1 MDCRRCK
8 KSAPEGAK
16 YCPYCGAALERP
28 ARRGK
33 TRGNGSGSVYRLP
46 NGSWM
51 ATVTLGYEV
60 DAENKLHRR
69 TRSRCCR
76 TKGEAVMA
84 LPELRA
90 APVRRDLTLRQLIDQ
105 WLPTH
110 DAGKAT
116 LQCYRAAL
124 RYFEPCAW
132 TRLSAL
138 TIDDLQECVDEC
150 GHGRRT
156 QENMRTALG
165 LAYKFGIPR
174 HLIPEDLNLAQFLRV
189 GGEAA
194 AKRDSFSE
202 LQIAR
207 LRAAGRED
215 CDTVLCM
222 IYLGF
227 RPSEFLA
234 LTADSYDAEH
244 ECFIGGA
251 KTEAGTDRIVTVSPK
266 ILPIIQRRVAEG
278 GFICHDEN
286 GRKWPLKAFTE
297 RVFYPALHAAGIENP
312 ITAAAGGLPR
322 HKFTPHSC
330 RHTFATLMKRAA
342 GSDKDKLALI
352 GHANDA
358 QLRDYQDVA
367 YEDLRRI
374 TNAI

>member
-1 MDCRRCK
+1 MDCRKCK
-8 KSAPEGAK
+8 KSAPEGAR
-16 YCPYCGAALERP
+16 YCPYCGAALERQ
-28 ARRGK
+28 AKRGK
-33 TRGNGSGSVYRLP
+33 SRGNGSGTVYRLP
-46 NGSWM
+46 NGSWI
-51 ATVTLGYEV
+51 ATVTLGYDV
-60 DAENKLHRR
+60 DDGGQLHRK
-69 TRSRCCR
+69 TRSKCYR

-84 LPELRA
+84 IPELRS
-90 APVRRDLTLRQLIDQ
+90 APARQDLTLKQLLDQ

-110 DAGKAT
+110 VGSKST
-116 LQCYRAAL
+116 LQCYKAAL
-124 RYFEPCAW
+124 RYFAPCQW
-132 TRLSAL
+132 TKLSAL
-138 TIDDLQECVDEC
+138 TIDDLQDCVDEC

-165 LAYKFGIPR
+165 LAYKYGIPR
-174 HLIPEDLNLAQFLRV
+174 HLIPEDLNLAQFLKV
-189 GGEAA
+189 GGDQA

-234 LTADSYDAEH
+234 LTDESYDAAH
-244 ECFIGGA
+244 QCFVGGS
-251 KTEAGTDRIVTVSPK
+251 KTEAGINRIVTVSPK
-266 ILPIIQRRVAEG
+266 ILPIIEKRVAEG
-278 GFICHDEN
+278 GFIVHDET
-286 GRKWPLKAFTE
+286 GRKWALKAFTE
-297 RVFYPALHAAGIENP
+297 RVFYPALTAAGIENP
-312 ITAAAGGLPR
+312 IVEAAGGLPR
-322 HKFTPHSC
+322 HKYTPHSC

-352 GHANDA
+352 GHTKDD